1 MTTLQE
7 LSMVVLA
14 DDAPG
19 PAQGQW
25 TYGDYAAIP
34 SDGLWYEIIDGV
46 LYMSP
51 APGTG
56 HQPAAGLIFYFLMQ
70 HIQFAGNGCVFAAPV
85 DVELAPGTVVQPDVV
100 VVLNANAGIITP
112 SRIVGTPDLVVEVAS
127 PGTAGYDRREKQDA
141 YARAGVAEYWI
152 ADPNARAVELLR
164 LNGAAY
170 KSLGVFINNA
180 LLPSVVAQGMP
191 TKVEQFFV

>member
-1 MTTLQE
+1 MTTLDE
-7 LSMVVLA
+7 LSMVTPA

-19 PAQGQW
+19 PPQGHW

-34 SDGLWYEIIDGV
+34 ADGLWYEIIDGV
-46 LYMSP
+46 LYMAP

-56 HQPAAGLIFYFLMQ
+56 HQSAALRFARYLMQ
-70 HIQFAGNGCVFAAPV
+70 HIEDPGNGRVFVAPV

-100 VVLNANAGIITP
+100 VVLSANAGIITP
-112 SRIVGTPDLVVEVAS
+112 SRIVGAPDLVVEVAS

-141 YARAGVAEYWI
+141 YARAGVREYWI
-152 ADPNARAVELLR
+152 ADPNAHSVELLR
-164 LNGAAY
+164 LDGASY

-180 LLPSVVAQGMP
+180 LLPSAVAQGMP
-191 TKVEQFFV
+191 TKVAQFFV